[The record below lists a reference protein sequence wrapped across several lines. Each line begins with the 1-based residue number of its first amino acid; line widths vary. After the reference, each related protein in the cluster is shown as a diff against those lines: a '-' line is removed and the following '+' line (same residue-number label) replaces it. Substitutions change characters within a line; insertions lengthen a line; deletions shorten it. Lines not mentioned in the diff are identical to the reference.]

1 MFDIVRREMKTILKW
16 VGIVFGVLVG
26 LIVITLVAIYFKS
39 QARLTRVYE
48 VPGETVAIPTDSAS
62 IEYGQHIFRFR
73 GCEACHSA
81 GKYSNLSEQ
90 TLGTHLSGSSRDVTR
105 MEGNV
110 YLDDPAVGKV
120 VASNLTAG
128 KGGVG
133 SGYTDQGWVRAIRH
147 GIRPDGTPL
156 LFMPSTEFYFLS
168 DEDLGAVIAYIKSAP
183 PADHELP
190 RSSISWTG
198 RIVMTLVSS
207 ITFIPAELIPHSGPR
222 PVAPKVGITPEYGE
236 YLTHSCK
243 VCHGL
248 TMSGGTIPG
257 FPSSWPSA
265 PNLTFGTGSAL
276 PTWSEEGFMNT
287 LRTGVTPEGR
297 QVRGEYMPWGSYKFM
312 SEEELKAVWA
322 YLQSLPSL
330 DHGNH

>member
-1 MFDIVRREMKTILKW
+1 MKTFFKW
-16 VGIVFGVLVG
+16 VGFVFGALLGLVI
-26 LIVITLVAIYFKS
+26 LALVVIYFKS
-39 QARLTRVYE
+39 QARLTRIYD
-48 VPGETVAIPTDSAS
+48 VPEEAVSLPADEAS

-73 GCEACHSA
+73 GCEACHS
-81 GKYSNLSEQ
+81 GKSYLDLSSDQSANSHLNLPSQ
-90 TLGTHLSGSSRDVTR
+90 DVPH
-105 MEGNV
+105 MQGNV
-110 YLDDPAVGKV
+110 YLDDPAIGKV
-120 VASNLTAG
+120 VASNLTRG
-128 KGGVG
+128 QGGVG
-133 SGYTDQGWVRAIRH
+133 DEYTDRDWLRAIRH

-183 PADHELP
+183 AVHNELP

-198 RIVMTLVSS
+198 RVVMTLVPA
-207 ITFIPAELIPHSGPR
+207 ITFIPAELIPHD
-222 PVAPKVGITPEYGE
+222 APPPTAPEVGITPEYGE

-248 TMSGGTIPG
+248 TMSGGSIPG

-265 PNLTFGTGSAL
+265 PNLTFGRGSAL
-276 PTWSEEGFMNT
+276 PAWTEEGFIST

-312 SEEELKAVWA
+312 SDNELKAVWV
-322 YLQSLPSL
+322 YLQTLPKL
-330 DHGNH
+330 AHGDR